1 MNNIWRTTLWKKRT
15 DVNFEETQ
23 SGLKLCTD
31 KQLDGSLRAECR
43 KFAVFLRHEYVF
55 PVRVY
60 VSIKEKKYADNK
72 RVISELN
79 IKNNKSGLCAII
91 KISIKNSEQL
101 LHKKGEAKVKN
112 MILEGIARELTNYF
126 QWLNQYSITE
136 DFLVGHIEA
145 VLLDYED
152 VREKVGKKYSWH
164 LWSSQDWENMIEPE
178 EENLPMGIRLL
189 IDKEVDTELREACKK
204 FVRYLRKS
212 YVFPIRVL
220 VHLKKYPR
228 ILASDG
234 EEVQGLFVDYYDYRV
249 CPDAWIATGD
259 YSDLKEKYGKD
270 NAEWGILRVIA
281 HELSHYFQWINDVE
295 LTPRGKEWQASW
307 YAGMVIDEYLDY
319 LEESEEKQADT

>member
-31 KQLDGSLRAECR
+31 KQLDESLRAECR

-60 VSIKEKKYADNK
+60 VSIKEKKHADK
-72 RVISELN
+72 KKVISELN

-189 IDKEVDTELREACKK
+189 IDKEVDAELREACKK
-204 FVRYLRKS
+204 FVRYLRKM

-220 VHLKKYPR
+220 VHLKKHTR

-234 EEVQGLFVDYYDYRV
+234 EEVLGLFVDYYDYSV
-249 CPDAWIATGD
+249 SPDAWIATGD
-259 YSDLKEKYGKD
+259 YSDIKEKYGKD
-270 NAEWGILRVIA
+270 NAEWEIFRIIA
-281 HELSHYFQWINDVE
+281 HELSHYFQWINDVK